1 MEFEEKRD
9 VLSHV
14 FKFHVPEAFE
24 DIFRQY
30 DYTTMTW
37 KTEEVWNVQ
46 TKFNMLFKKWRFDK
60 NTYLLIKET

>member
-1 MEFEEKRD
+1 MKCTLCPYMEFEEKRD

-37 KTEEVWNVQ
+37 KTEEV
-46 TKFNMLFKKWRFDK
+46 
-60 NTYLLIKET
+60 